1 MRRFAYQAI
10 NSEGRSIEGVLR
22 APSDRAAARQLERRG
37 LTVVVVDEEGAAGGR
52 VRARALAR
60 EDVMLALQELST
72 MLLSGVSIAESVQS
86 QSLSAAHPRIRE
98 AFAGMSRELQRGQA
112 FSATLGRSGLPLP
125 DYVGQL
131 ARAGEMTGELG
142 RALADAAAQMDYEH
156 RLRGEMRNAMIYPAV
171 LVGAGAIAVSIMFVF
186 VVPKFAMLLKRAD
199 DLPFLAWAVLGTGVW
214 FRSHFVLAI
223 GGLLAVVVGLAAA
236 FRRRGVRERAL
247 DAASRLPI
255 VGPWIVESDTAR
267 WAKVLAAL
275 LANRVPLLK
284 ALELAR
290 GGVAIPARRARFDE
304 VARAVRGG
312 SGLAD
317 ALEDHEVLNATAY
330 NLVRVG
336 EKSGRLAAMLASLAK
351 LYEESGRSR
360 MKRVLILMEPAA
372 ILVIGSVVGTIILGV
387 ILAITSAN
395 DLAI

>member
-1 MRRFAYQAI
+1 
-10 NSEGRSIEGVLR
+10 
-22 APSDRAAARQLERRG
+22 
-37 LTVVVVDEEGAAGGR
+37 
-52 VRARALAR
+52 
-60 EDVMLALQELST
+60 
-72 MLLSGVSIAESVQS
+72 
-86 QSLSAAHPRIRE
+86 
-98 AFAGMSRELQRGQA
+98 
-112 FSATLGRSGLPLP
+112 
-125 DYVGQL
+125 
-131 ARAGEMTGELG
+131 
-142 RALADAAAQMDYEH
+142 
-156 RLRGEMRNAMIYPAV
+156 
-171 LVGAGAIAVSIMFVF
+171 
-186 VVPKFAMLLKRAD
+186 MLLKRAD

-214 FRSHFVLAI
+214 FRSHFVFAI

-247 DAASRLPI
+247 DAASRLPV